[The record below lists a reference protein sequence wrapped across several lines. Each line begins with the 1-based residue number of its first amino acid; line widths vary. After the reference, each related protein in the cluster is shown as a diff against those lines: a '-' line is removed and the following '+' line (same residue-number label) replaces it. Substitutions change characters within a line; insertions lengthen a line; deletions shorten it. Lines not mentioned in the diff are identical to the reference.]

1 MMKIPFYQVDAFS
14 RKIFG
19 GNPAAVC
26 PLESWPAD
34 EILQNIA
41 AENNLSET
49 AFFVQRSKGR
59 YKLRWFTPTVE
70 VDLCGHAT
78 LASAFIIFSFVDRS
92 LTSVD
97 FETASGPLS
106 VAKSGEL
113 LSLNFPAR
121 KPVPAEAS
129 PILSQALGT
138 EPLEV
143 LKARDLLAVFKD
155 ESTIKNM
162 IPDFDKLKQ
171 IREILGIIVTAPVR
185 SRILCRDFSRR
196 TPASLKI
203 RLQAHRIARLFHI
216 GPIVSRKTNCT
227 LFNYRSVA
235 VNCSVRMWEI
245 VCEFQGMR
253 LSMPKENCIYS
264 SLSKR
269 SRGPRQQAASISFAI
284 GQLY

>member
-1 MMKIPFYQVDAFS
+1 MKTPFYQVDAFS
-14 RKIFG
+14 SKIFG

-49 AFFVQRSKGR
+49 AFFVQNSKGR
-59 YKLRWFTPTVE
+59 YKLRWFTPTIE

-78 LASAFIIFSFVDRS
+78 LASAFIIFSFIDNTLS
-92 LTSVD
+92 SVD
-97 FETASGPLS
+97 FETASGLLS

-113 LSLNFPAR
+113 LSMNFPAR

-138 EPLEV
+138 EPVEV
-143 LKARDLLAVFKD
+143 LKARDLLVVCKD

-171 IREILGIIVTAPVR
+171 IRDVLGIIVTAQGR
-185 SRILCRDFSRR
+185 KSDF
-196 TPASLKI
+196 
-203 RLQAHRIARLFHI
+203 
-216 GPIVSRKTNCT
+216 VSRFFAPNAGIPEDPVTGSSHCT
-227 LFNYRSVA
+227 LIPYWADRIKKNHLHA
-235 VNCSVRMWEI
+235 
-245 VCEFQGMR
+245 FQ
-253 LSMPKENCIYS
+253 
-264 SLSKR
+264 LSKR
-269 SRGPRQQAASISFAI
+269 GGELFCENAGDRVRISGNAA
-284 GQLY
+284 LYAKGELYL

>member
-1 MMKIPFYQVDAFS
+1 MNIPLYQVDAFS

-49 AFFVQRSKGR
+49 AFLVQRSKGR
-59 YKLRWFTPTVE
+59 YKLRWFTPTIE

-78 LASAFIIFSFVDRS
+78 LASAFIIFSFIDRS
-92 LTSVD
+92 LSSVE

-106 VAKSGEL
+106 VTKSGEL

-121 KPVPAEAS
+121 RPVPAEAS

-138 EPLEV
+138 ESLEV

-162 IPDFDKLKQ
+162 IPDFDKLRQ
-171 IREILGIIVTAPVR
+171 IRDVLGIIVTAPGEK
-185 SRILCRDFSRR
+185 SDF
-196 TPASLKI
+196 
-203 RLQAHRIARLFHI
+203 
-216 GPIVSRKTNCT
+216 VSRFFAPNAGIPEDPVTGSSHCT
-227 LFNYRSVA
+227 LIPYWADRLKKNHLHA
-235 VNCSVRMWEI
+235 
-245 VCEFQGMR
+245 FQ
-253 LSMPKENCIYS
+253 
-264 SLSKR
+264 LSKR
-269 SRGPRQQAASISFAI
+269 GGEIFCENAGDRVRISGNAV
-284 GQLY
+284 LYAKGELYSSAHGRKSVSPSCRT

>member
-1 MMKIPFYQVDAFS
+1 MKIPFYQVDAFS
-14 RKIFG
+14 SKIFG

-49 AFFVQRSKGR
+49 AFFVQKSKGQ
-59 YKLRWFTPTVE
+59 YKLRWFTPTIE

-78 LASAFIIFSFVDRS
+78 LASAFIILSFIDS
-92 LTSVD
+92 TLSSVD
-97 FETASGPLS
+97 FETASGSLS

-121 KPVPAEAS
+121 KPVPTKAP

-155 ESTIKNM
+155 ESTIRKM
-162 IPDFDKLKQ
+162 TPDSDKLKQ
-171 IREILGIIVTAPVR
+171 IRDVLGIIVTAR
-185 SRILCRDFSRR
+185 GKKSDF
-196 TPASLKI
+196 
-203 RLQAHRIARLFHI
+203 
-216 GPIVSRKTNCT
+216 VSRFFAPSAGIPEDPVTGSSHCT
-227 LFNYRSVA
+227 LIPFWADRLKKNHLHA
-235 VNCSVRMWEI
+235 
-245 VCEFQGMR
+245 FQ
-253 LSMPKENCIYS
+253 
-264 SLSKR
+264 LSKR
-269 SRGPRQQAASISFAI
+269 GGELFCENAGDRVRISGHAA
-284 GQLY
+284 LYAKGELYL

>member
-1 MMKIPFYQVDAFS
+1 MKIPFYQVDAFS
-14 RKIFG
+14 SKIFG

-49 AFFVQRSKGR
+49 AFFVQRSKGQ

-78 LASAFIIFSFVDRS
+78 LASAFIIFSFIDRK
-92 LTSVD
+92 LASVD

-113 LSLNFPAR
+113 LCLNFPAR
-121 KPVPAEAS
+121 KPVPAEAP

-143 LKARDLLAVFKD
+143 LKARDLLVVFKD
-155 ESTIKNM
+155 ESAIKNM

-171 IREILGIIVTAPVR
+171 IRDVLGIIVTAR
-185 SRILCRDFSRR
+185 GEKSDF
-196 TPASLKI
+196 
-203 RLQAHRIARLFHI
+203 
-216 GPIVSRKTNCT
+216 VSRFFAPNAGVPEDPVTGSSHCT
-227 LFNYRSVA
+227 LIPYWADRLKKNHLYA
-235 VNCSVRMWEI
+235 
-245 VCEFQGMR
+245 FQ
-253 LSMPKENCIYS
+253 
-264 SLSKR
+264 LSKR
-269 SRGPRQQAASISFAI
+269 GGELFCENLGDRVQISGNAV
-284 GQLY
+284 LYAKGELYL